1 MSQPCSTMW
10 GILIPMAFDA
20 LAGPLIH
27 GNVVGSSRAAYPRV
41 RAEGDALHCGGAMRG
56 DFS

>member
-1 MSQPCSTMW
+1 MSQPYSTMW
-10 GILIPMAFDA
+10 DILIPMAFDA

-27 GNVVGSSRAAYPRV
+27 GSVLGSSRAAYPRG
-41 RAEGDALHCGGAMRG
+41 RAKGDALHCGAAMGG

>member
-1 MSQPCSTMW
+1 MSQPCCTMW
-10 GILIPMAFDA
+10 DILIPMAFDA

-27 GNVVGSSRAAYPRV
+27 GNVVSSSRAAYPWR
-41 RAEGDALHCGGAMRG
+41 RAKGDALHCGGAMGG